1 MDRRALTLKA
11 KIQKHRLKT
20 ENLDPRKWMRQET
33 VDGFADFILNK
44 HSDRETDNS
53 FDNQEMCEY
62 VQHN

>member
-1 MDRRALTLKA
+1 MKRRALTLKA
-11 KIQKHRLKT
+11 KIQKHHLKT
-20 ENLDPRKWMRQET
+20 ENVDPRKWMTQET
-33 VDGFADFILNK
+33 VDAFADFILNK